1 PPRRRG
7 DPGTATPP
15 APRPTGEG
23 TGRRGLT
30 EVGYSAST
38 GREAQFR
45 VLDEVADER
54 DLGFACHGTAAV
66 RDRRIRHGG
75 LLPRS
80 SVPGTTKWDVQ
91 GRGVDDCRPHRSGRT
106 RT

>member
-1 PPRRRG
+1 
-7 DPGTATPP
+7 
-15 APRPTGEG
+15 
-23 TGRRGLT
+23 TGRRGHT
-30 EVGYSAST
+30 EVGYSDST

-45 VLDEVADER
+45 VIDEVADER
-54 DLGFACHGTAAV
+54 DLGFACHGTAPV

-80 SVPGTTKWDVQ
+80 SVPGTTKWDAQ

-106 RT
+106 RTEGALFRRLTAGSAQERKG